1 MTIKTS
7 LKPSDFPTVR
17 GRITENAP
25 LGEVSWFRCGGCA
38 DVLFKPEDAED
49 LADFLRSYCHPER
62 SEGSQNGGNR
72 DSSPAAQDDITVLG
86 VMSNCI
92 IRDGGV
98 RGVVIRLGR
107 AFAGIEALSPEE
119 ELMIRD
125 TYLVKPGDRLVRAG
139 AAALDGNVAAF
150 AAREGIAGLAFLSGI
165 PGTIGGALRM
175 NAGAYGAEIKDVL
188 VMAEAVDRAGQIH
201 YLVPCHSERS
211 EESQVAGDNRSF
223 ANAQDD
229 DIAIEEMGM
238 SYRHTDVPE
247 DYIFTSCI
255 LRGMP
260 GNAEEIKA
268 EIAEIKAKRGDTQPI
283 REKTGG
289 STFANPSP
297 EELAAA
303 GLPEGTKAWQLV
315 DQVGGRGLTIG
326 GAQMSEKHAN
336 FMINTGTATAADLE
350 ALGEEIRRRV
360 REETGLE
367 LRWEIR
373 RIGDF

>member
-1 MTIKTS
+1 MGNTKE
-7 LKPSDFPTVR
+7 LERVKFKEGRFPSVR
-17 GRITENAP
+17 GRLTPDAP
-25 LGEVSWFRCGGCA
+25 LGAVSWFRCGGTA
-38 DVLFKPEDAED
+38 EWLFKPADAED
-49 LADFLRSYCHPER
+49 LAGFLAE
-62 SEGSQNGGNR
+62 
-72 DSSPAAQDDITVLG
+72 SPADLPVTTLG

-107 AFAGIEALSPEE
+107 EFAGIETLSPDEE
-119 ELMIRD
+119 RLIRD
-125 TYLVKPGDRLVRAG
+125 TYHVKPEEKLLRAG

-188 VMAEAVDRAGQIH
+188 VMAEAIDRRGNIH
-201 YLVPCHSERS
+201 RLTP
-211 EESQVAGDNRSF
+211 
-223 ANAQDD
+223 
-229 DIAIEEMGM
+229 EEMGM
-238 SYRHTDVPE
+238 SYRHTSVPE
-247 DYIFTSCI
+247 DYIFTGCI
-255 LRGMP
+255 LRGTAGEP
-260 GNAEEIKA
+260 EDIKA
-268 EIAEIKAKRGDTQPI
+268 AIAEIKEKRGDSQPI

-289 STFANPSP
+289 STFANPSA

-303 GLPEGTKAWQLV
+303 GLPEGTRAWQLV

-350 ALGEEIRRRV
+350 NLGEEIRRRV
-360 REETGLE
+360 REQTGLE
-367 LRWEIR
+367 LRWEIK
-373 RIGDF
+373 RIGEFL